1 MRACVHACVCAGAF
15 LICHLLCRLPSPGC
29 PFELVWFWGNQL
41 LACVQRVCAIAV
53 TFTTAAHATDN
64 SYDHLTNSTAEYVVW
79 SVGTMNRTTQPTHAA
94 SCWLLPSTAVT
105 AVITCHNLLTLPGTP
120 KDSNNNCARHAR
132 SQTKGSTDFCD
143 LVSNPPA
150 QLRTLCLNQPP
161 QPRRTSS
168 KCYLGV
174 YSCPVDVGVKPNFGA

>member
-1 MRACVHACVCAGAF
+1 MCAGAF

-150 QLRTLCLNQPP
+150 QLVPPSTLPP
-161 QPRRTSS
+161 NLVA
-168 KCYLGV
+168 CMEEEE
-174 YSCPVDVGVKPNFGA
+174 GAQAVEARKNGKIQKYVNL